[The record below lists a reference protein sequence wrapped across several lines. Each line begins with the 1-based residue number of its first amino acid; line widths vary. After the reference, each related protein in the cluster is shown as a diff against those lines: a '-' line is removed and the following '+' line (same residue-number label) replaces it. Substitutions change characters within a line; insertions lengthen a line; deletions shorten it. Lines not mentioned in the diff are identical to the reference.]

1 MGRNSRAGQSPVLP
15 GGESVSVPL
24 QDKII
29 NMSYLQVR
37 QSIPDMGRYIN
48 DWATE
53 AIVRQWM
60 KNKRS
65 YAVQKGFLDVK
76 PKWEYLKNNSTK
88 RTDAPRGN
96 GKRKATSQGSSG
108 PAAKKARSAKASP
121 RMSAKGKG
129 KCNSRATAVGDD
141 DDNEEGGEEE
151 GPAERELREG
161 DGSEEEED

>member
-1 MGRNSRAGQSPVLP
+1 
-15 GGESVSVPL
+15 
-24 QDKII
+24 
-29 NMSYLQVR
+29 MSYLQVR
-37 QSIPDMGRYIN
+37 QSIPDMSRYVN

-76 PKWEYLKNNSTK
+76 PKWEYLKDNSTK

-108 PAAKKARSAKASP
+108 PAAKKTRLAKASP
-121 RMSAKGKG
+121 KTSAKGKG
-129 KCNSRATAVGDD
+129 KGDSRATAVGDD
-141 DDNEEGGEEE
+141 DSDEDDEEE
-151 GPAERELREG
+151 GLAGRG
-161 DGSEEEED
+161 GSEEEEDCPLAQDGN

>member
-1 MGRNSRAGQSPVLP
+1 MFSLTTLNYATELGARVGRNSRAGQSPV
-15 GGESVSVPL
+15 
-24 QDKII
+24 
-29 NMSYLQVR
+29 LQVR

-76 PKWEYLKNNSTK
+76 PKWEY
-88 RTDAPRGN
+88 
-96 GKRKATSQGSSG
+96 QGSSG